1 MAAVIEYLDEL
12 EIGVCLR
19 FNRLGQT
26 TWIQTGFRWVSRLGD
41 GGFWAVMALVLL
53 LIQGPSA
60 LSWIVQMAATGG
72 AGILIYKTLKRF
84 LIRERP
90 YVSHG
95 AIRLGA
101 APLDRYSFPSGH
113 TLHAVNFTIL
123 FGQAE
128 PLLLLVALPFAL
140 LVAISRVILGLHY
153 PTDVLVGAAIGLT
166 LSQVPIALA

>member
-1 MAAVIEYLDEL
+1 MTAVIEYLDEM

-26 TWIQTGFRWVSRLGD
+26 AWIQSGFRWVSRLGD
-41 GGFWAVMALVLL
+41 GGFWVVMALLL
-53 LIQGPSA
+53 LFIQGPSV
-60 LSWIVQMAATGG
+60 LPWIVQMAATG
-72 AGILIYKTLKRF
+72 AVGILIYKTLKRY
-84 LIRERP
+84 LVRERP

-123 FGQAE
+123 FGQVE

-140 LVAISRVILGLHY
+140 LVAMSRVILGLHY
-153 PTDVLVGAAIGLT
+153 PTDVLVGAAIGVT
-166 LSQVPIALA
+166 LSQVSSALA

>member
-26 TWIQTGFRWVSRLGD
+26 AWIQTGFRWVSRLGD
-41 GGFWAVMALVLL
+41 GGFWFAMALLLL

-60 LSWIVQMAATGG
+60 LSWIMQMAATG
-72 AGILIYKTLKRF
+72 AVGILIYKTLKRY
-84 LIRERP
+84 LVRERP

-113 TLHAVNFTIL
+113 TLHAISFTIL
-123 FGQAE
+123 FGHAE
-128 PLLLLVALPFAL
+128 PMLIIFALPFAV
-140 LVAISRVILGLHY
+140 LVAMSRVILGLHY

-166 LSQVPIALA
+166 LSQVSIALA